1 MLSQLFCTVTD
12 QTIEQHMFDVRR
24 WLHAH
29 GVHASAVQLPVVLGL
44 PDGVVTRLYGQ
55 PLVRID
61 VRRAPKRNLNC

>member
-1 MLSQLFCTVTD
+1 MISQLLCTVTF

-44 PDGVVTRLYGQ
+44 PDRVVPRLYGQ
-55 PLVRID
+55 PLVWID
-61 VRRAPKRNLNC
+61 VHRMPKRKLKC